1 MRPDPAGRHLVTP
14 VLRQY
19 QQRDRAALVSL
30 WARCGLTRPWNDP
43 YRDIDRK
50 LRRDAPNLLV
60 LEDGGQLVGS
70 VMVGYE
76 GHRGWVNYLAVHPGH
91 QRRGLGR
98 LLMDEAERRLRELG
112 CAKVSLQIRTSNEA
126 AVEFYRRIGYT
137 FDDVI
142 SMGRRLEE
150 DGVRPDPAGGRS

>member
-1 MRPDPAGRHLVTP
+1 VTP

-19 QQRDRAALVSL
+19 RPGDREALVWLWSL
-30 WARCGLTRPWNDP
+30 CGLIRPWNDP

-50 LRRDAPNLLV
+50 LAWDAPNLMV
-60 LEDGGQLVGS
+60 LEDAGELIGS

-91 QRRGLGR
+91 QRQGLGR

-112 CAKVSLQIRTSNEA
+112 CAKVNLQIRTSNEA
-126 AVEFYRRIGYT
+126 AAEFYRRIGYAV
-137 FDDVI
+137 DDVV
-142 SMGRRLEE
+142 SMGRRLED
-150 DGVRPDPAGGRS
+150 DGPPPEPGRANVA

>member
-1 MRPDPAGRHLVTP
+1 VTP

-19 QQRDRAALVSL
+19 QQHDRAALVSL
-30 WARCGLTRPWNDP
+30 WFRCGLTRPWNDP

-50 LRRDAPNLLV
+50 LTRDAPNLLV

-91 QRRGLGR
+91 QRHGLGR

-112 CAKVSLQIRTSNEA
+112 CPKVSLQIRTSNEA

-137 FDDVI
+137 VDDVI
-142 SMGRRLEE
+142 SMGRRLED
-150 DGVRPDPAGGRS
+150 DGARPDPAGGRS